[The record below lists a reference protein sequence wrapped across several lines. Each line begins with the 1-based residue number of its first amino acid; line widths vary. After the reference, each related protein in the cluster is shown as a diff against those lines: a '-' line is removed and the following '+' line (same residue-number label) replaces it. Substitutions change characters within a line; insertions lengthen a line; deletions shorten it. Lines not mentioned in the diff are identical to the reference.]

1 MIRLVS
7 DDTAKGQRV
16 DQWLAKNC
24 PEMSRSR
31 LQALIREGQLKIN
44 QLVIRE
50 PKTRLKI
57 GDSIEVFL
65 PEPVAARPEGYA
77 IGLDILY
84 KKDDFIVINKP
95 AGLVVYS
102 GNDNET
108 VQSTP

>member
-1 MIRLVS
+1 M
-7 DDTAKGQRV
+7 
-16 DQWLAKNC
+16 
-24 PEMSRSR
+24 
-31 LQALIREGQLKIN
+31 
-44 QLVIRE
+44 
-50 PKTRLKI
+50 KT
-57 GDSIEVFL
+57 GDSIEVSL

-108 VQSTP
+108 GTMVNAVVYSSGFSLSDIGSL

>member
-1 MIRLVS
+1 
-7 DDTAKGQRV
+7 
-16 DQWLAKNC
+16 
-24 PEMSRSR
+24 MSCSR

-95 AGLVVYS
+95 AGLVIHPDNGNETGTMVNAVVYS
-102 GNDNET
+102 SGFSLSDIG
-108 VQSTP
+108 SL

>member
-16 DQWLAKNC
+16 DQWLARNC

-31 LQALIREGQLKIN
+31 LQALIREGPLKIN
-44 QLVIRE
+44 QNLILG

-57 GDSIEVFL
+57 GDSIEVSL
-65 PEPVAARPEGYA
+65 PYPVTAQPRGEA
-77 IGLDILY
+77 IDLDILY